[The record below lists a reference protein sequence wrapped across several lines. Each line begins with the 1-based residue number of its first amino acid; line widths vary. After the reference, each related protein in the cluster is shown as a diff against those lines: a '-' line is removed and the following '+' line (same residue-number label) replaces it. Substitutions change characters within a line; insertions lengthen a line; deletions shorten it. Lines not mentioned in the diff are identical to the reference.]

1 MAIIKKKKI
10 KIPVYFGNLILIKV
24 DKLTDINKEYE
35 LTLGE
40 DHQACVF
47 DEMIKGIHNY
57 IVAFDKTSTDKVI
70 AHECVHLINRLYIDR
85 GIKLDLVND
94 EHQAYLMGWFFDEC
108 QKFLNNG
115 KKKI

>member
-47 DEMIKGIHNY
+47 DEMIKGIP
-57 IVAFDKTSTDKVI
+57 K
-70 AHECVHLINRLYIDR
+70 
-85 GIKLDLVND
+85 
-94 EHQAYLMGWFFDEC
+94 
-108 QKFLNNG
+108 
-115 KKKI
+115 